1 MTKIGPNTTEVVVMS
16 FGLKQLEDARADVQD
31 EVNSLCRR
39 IANAQLVI
47 DVSGLP
53 NPHYIDSLR
62 ALTGRDVAIAEYLM
76 QQPETLQLLDSVVE
90 QLGVLLNSYQA
101 RGNNHGTVTIAFRC
115 TGGKHRS
122 QFFAERAALMVHDI
136 VSSWEEPA
144 TVRVEHVRDKWANK

>member
-62 ALTGRDVAIAEYLM
+62 ALTGRDVAIAKYLM

-90 QLGVLLNSYQA
+90 QLGILLNSYQA

>member
-122 QFFAERAALMVHDI
+122 QFFAERAALMVNDI

>member
-39 IANAQLVI
+39 IANAQLVV

-144 TVRVEHVRDKWANK
+144 TVRVEHVRDKWASN

>member
-136 VSSWEEPA
+136 VSSWEKPA
-144 TVRVEHVRDKWANK
+144 TVRVEHVRDKWASN

>member
-144 TVRVEHVRDKWANK
+144 TVRVEHVRDKWASN

>member
-16 FGLKQLEDARADVQD
+16 FGLKQLEDARADVQG

-136 VSSWEEPA
+136 VSSWEEPV
-144 TVRVEHVRDKWANK
+144 TVRVEHVRDKWANN

>member
-31 EVNSLCRR
+31 EVSSLCRR

-122 QFFAERAALMVHDI
+122 QFFAERAALMVNDI

>member
-1 MTKIGPNTTEVVVMS
+1 MTKIGPKTTEVVVMS
-16 FGLKQLEDARADVQD
+16 FGLKQLEDERADVQA
-31 EVNSLCRR
+31 EVNTLCRR

-62 ALTGRDVAIAEYLM
+62 VLTGRDVAIAEYLM
-76 QQPETLQLLDSVVE
+76 QQPETVQLLDSVVE

-101 RGNNHGTVTIAFRC
+101 RGNNHGVVTIAFRC

-136 VSSWEEPA
+136 VSRWDEPA
-144 TVRVEHVRDKWANK
+144 KVTVEHVRDKWASK